1 MAIGRTD
8 LESGITSLIENQD
21 KDYII
26 SLLFSIASTND
37 LYNVIDRV
45 LGRNESD
52 VACAGENCVD
62 CKAPCKTGESIQVNG
77 DGSVEVKSDTIKIT
91 VKEDPMEEILKFR
104 EEASKIDPRDYTT
117 DGIKNSLKKSRKI
130 SEKFGFLTVNDILRV
145 KSLSEEQLKTLED
158 ILKS

>member
-62 CKAPCKTGESIQVNG
+62 CKAPCKTG
-77 DGSVEVKSDTIKIT
+77 
-91 VKEDPMEEILKFR
+91 
-104 EEASKIDPRDYTT
+104 
-117 DGIKNSLKKSRKI
+117 
-130 SEKFGFLTVNDILRV
+130 
-145 KSLSEEQLKTLED
+145 
-158 ILKS
+158 